1 MAEGKPLATFRLG
14 ERAVV
19 ETNPAPQQSQGQK
32 GAWLSI
38 ATYCLLTAAKLTVG
52 WLAGSQAITADGVNN
67 ATDVLGSVAVLLGLM
82 VAQRPADEE
91 HRYGH
96 ARAEGVASLIV
107 ATIMGIA
114 SLEVGRSAVLSLVAP
129 GREAPQGWSLWVAL
143 GSAALL
149 LAVYAYNLRLARRCG
164 SSALESAAYDH
175 LSDAL
180 ISLGA
185 AAGIVGSNVGWTWAD
200 PLAGLAVA
208 VLVART
214 AWSIG
219 SGAAHMLMDGF
230 ADRERIAALHGVV
243 TGIEGVTGVQD
254 LRARSLGNTV
264 AVDVTVLV
272 PRHLTVVEAHAVA
285 DRVEQALTSLADV
298 GAVQV
303 HVEPDLDSCT
313 G

>member
-1 MAEGKPLATFRLG
+1 
-14 ERAVV
+14 VV
-19 ETNPAPQQSQGQK
+19 ETNPAPQSQGQK

-38 ATYCLLTAAKLTVG
+38 ATYCLLTAAKVSVG

-67 ATDVLGSVAVLLGLM
+67 ATDVLGSIAVLLGLKI
-82 VAQRPADEE
+82 AQRPADEE

-96 ARAEGVASLIV
+96 ARAEGVASLVV
-107 ATIMGIA
+107 ATIMGLA

-129 GREAPQGWSLWVAL
+129 ARKAPAGWALWVAL

-149 LAVYAYNLRLARRCG
+149 LTVYAYNLRLARRCG
-164 SSALESAAYDH
+164 STALESAAYDH

-185 AAGIVGSNVGWTWAD
+185 AAGILGSNLGWNWAD

-230 ADRERIAALHGVV
+230 DDRERITELQGVI
-243 TGIEGVTGVQD
+243 TGIDGVTGVQD
-254 LRARSLGNTV
+254 LRARLLGNSV

-272 PRHLTVVEAHAVA
+272 PQHLSVVEAHAVA
-285 DRVEQALTSLADV
+285 DQVERALTSRADV
-298 GAVQV
+298 GRVQV
-303 HVEPDLDSCT
+303 HVEPDLSVGGD
-313 G
+313 